1 MSSIR
6 CHLTSTYNKKTYF
19 KKKKVLGLTGC
30 KSAEQ
35 CCQRERR
42 IACGHKAGESERWSC
57 GRSGRVGNSPLPNEN
72 DGRPDHAFASKSG
85 RNQAQEVE
93 LQVTIGNSH
102 EVA

>member
-1 MSSIR
+1 MDPP
-6 CHLTSTYNKKTYF
+6 HNLAHYLKKI
-19 KKKKVLGLTGC
+19 LLRNGRDAG

-93 LQVTIGNSH
+93 LQVTIGKSQ